1 LGGGTPS
8 LFSAEALSQVLTA
21 LNQHFDFTNTVEI
34 TLEANPGTVDL
45 PKLKEFQ
52 AAGINRISLGVQS
65 LQDAYLGA
73 FGRIH
78 TGTEAL
84 LALEAALLA
93 GFERVNADLIFGFPG
108 QTFKEWQNDVE
119 TILKLG
125 LKHLSCYSLMAES
138 GTIFTR
144 DVKAGK
150 IAETHPEIFADM
162 LEWTHE
168 RLSQAGLPSYEVS
181 NFAKVGEESRHNQA
195 YWGFHSY
202 LGLGAGACGQNVVFE
217 SNPSVCRTVN
227 VKSPDLYQERVRQG
241 SDFFDVENVDSTTA
255 MKEFVLMGLRT
266 QAGLSDENFR
276 ALFATDLASVFGSAI
291 TKHIQKGHL
300 IWSGSNLK
308 PTRCGLFLN
317 NTVVGDF
324 FTSADSAR
332 KYSMI

>member
-1 LGGGTPS
+1 MTLRQRLYENTGTYFFPPRAQIDTIFLGGGTPS

-125 LKHLSCYSLMAES
+125 CE
-138 GTIFTR
+138 R
-144 DVKAGK
+144 AG
-150 IAETHPEIFADM
+150 
-162 LEWTHE
+162 
-168 RLSQAGLPSYEVS
+168 RG
-181 NFAKVGEESRHNQA
+181 NF
-195 YWGFHSY
+195 
-202 LGLGAGACGQNVVFE
+202 
-217 SNPSVCRTVN
+217 
-227 VKSPDLYQERVRQG
+227 
-241 SDFFDVENVDSTTA
+241 
-255 MKEFVLMGLRT
+255 
-266 QAGLSDENFR
+266 
-276 ALFATDLASVFGSAI
+276 
-291 TKHIQKGHL
+291 
-300 IWSGSNLK
+300 
-308 PTRCGLFLN
+308 
-317 NTVVGDF
+317 
-324 FTSADSAR
+324 
-332 KYSMI
+332 